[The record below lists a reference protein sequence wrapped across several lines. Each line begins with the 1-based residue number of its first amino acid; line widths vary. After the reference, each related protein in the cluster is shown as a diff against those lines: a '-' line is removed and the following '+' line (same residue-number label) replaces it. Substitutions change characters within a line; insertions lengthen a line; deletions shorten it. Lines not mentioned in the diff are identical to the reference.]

1 MTLLKRGLFLLVAV
15 AIVGFAGAWLMR
27 RGNGD
32 DTTFRTAPVVR
43 GEILATIGATGT
55 VEPEEVVDVGA
66 QVAGQIDSFG
76 KDVDGRQVD
85 HGSRVA
91 KDMLLAQI
99 DDSLYRSDVAVAQ
112 AQVTAAKAGVQRA
125 EADLQQAQARLY
137 QAQRDWERAQKL
149 GPSDALAEFSY
160 DAYKAA
166 YEGAAAAV
174 AVSKAA
180 IAQAEGAVAQAEATL
195 FRAERNLGYTTIK
208 SPIDGVIIERRVNIG
223 QTVVASLNAPSLFLL
238 AKDLR
243 QMQVWVSV
251 NEADVGRIHP
261 GQPVSFSVDTF
272 PGRTFKGEVRKVRP
286 KAEMS
291 QNVVTYLVEVATD
304 NSDGTLWPY
313 LTANVQFEVNR
324 RENVLTVPNSALRY
338 VPTADSR
345 IAPDAREAW
354 ASAQNEGGGDRGG
367 GGGGAQAGPGGGRGP
382 GDAGGGG
389 REGRRR
395 GNRGERG
402 ARGAADEP
410 TTRPTADATTR
421 PVTVQPDNRK
431 GTVWVREGE
440 FLRPIAVTAGVTD
453 GIMTEVSGEA
463 LREGM
468 EVVTGEITGDGGA
481 AAGSTNPFGPP
492 QWGRSRGR

>member
-1 MTLLKRGLFLLVAV
+1 MTWLKRGLFLLVAV

-43 GEILATIGATGT
+43 GEILSTIGATGT

-66 QVAGQIDSFG
+66 QVAGQIDAFG

-125 EADLQQAQARLY
+125 ESDLKQAQARLY
-137 QAQRDWERAQKL
+137 QAERDWQRAQKL

-174 AVSKAA
+174 AVSRAA
-180 IAQAEGAVAQAEATL
+180 IAQAEGSVAQAEATL

-272 PGRTFKGEVRKVRP
+272 PGRKFQGVVRKVRP

-291 QNVVTYLVEVATD
+291 QNVVTYLVEVSTD

-338 VPTADSR
+338 MPDERR

-354 ASAQNEGGGDRGG
+354 ASAQNEGGGGRGDG
-367 GGGGAQAGPGGGRGP
+367 AGPGGGAKGP

-389 REGRRR
+389 GRGEGRRR
-395 GNRGERG
+395 GNRG
-402 ARGAADEP
+402 AKGAAGEP
-410 TTRPTADATTR
+410 TTRPAADATTR
-421 PVTVQPDNRK
+421 PVTAEPEYRK

-440 FLRPIAVTAGVTD
+440 FLRPVAVTAGVTD
-453 GIMTEVSGEA
+453 GIMTEV
-463 LREGM
+463 
-468 EVVTGEITGDGGA
+468 TGELTGDSAA

-492 QWGRSRGR
+492 QWGRSSSRGR